1 VRTEGFSY
9 REIARDGAARAG
21 QFKTPRALV
30 ETPVFMPVG
39 TLATVKSQS
48 PDEVAAT
55 GAKLILANTYHL
67 WLRPGPEIVDEL
79 GGVQRFMGWP
89 HALLTDSGGFQVFSL
104 ADLRTIDDDGVSFK
118 SHLDGRALRLTP
130 EESMRIQVLLGSDIA
145 MAFDECPP
153 GGGERVVIER
163 AMRRTSAWARRCLL
177 APWREGQARFG
188 IVQGA
193 THVDLRL
200 SHLDEIAGMEA
211 GGREFDGIA
220 LGGFSVGEPIPEM
233 WAALSEVVPRMPVDR
248 PRYLMGV
255 GTPYDLLHAMG
266 CGIDLFDCVMPT
278 RNARNG
284 QALTWSGRVNLKQAR
299 HKRDESALDRDC
311 DCPVC
316 TRYSRAY
323 LHHLVRTGE
332 MLGARLLTE
341 HNLWFYGALTRRGR
355 EQIGAG
361 GYHAWA
367 KQAESKMREGDEVG
381 QGQAEKPTFPKAAA
395 ITVSEETTRRKVE
408 MNMEA
413 MQLLRNRHSVSKL
426 VPPAPEGDAL
436 ARILEVALRAPDHG
450 ALRPWKILLVRGDA
464 RAHLG
469 ELLADVLRHRRP
481 DATEEELSREKGKAM
496 RAPLIAIVVASLR
509 PSAKIP
515 EIEQLLS
522 AGCVA
527 YGLEIAAQAEGFGA
541 VWKTGDAAYDR
552 MLHEGLG
559 LGESDRIVGLIY
571 LGTPREEPPMTAR
584 PEVASHVV
592 EWTGVSKRG

>member
-1 VRTEGFSY
+1 MRTERFSY
-9 REIARDGAARAG
+9 RETARDGDARAG
-21 QFKTPRALV
+21 QFETPRALV

-67 WLRPGPEIVDEL
+67 WLRPGPEIVDAL

-118 SHLDGRALRLTP
+118 SHLDGRPLRLTP
-130 EESMRIQVLLGSDIA
+130 EESMRIQSLLGSDIA

-153 GGGERVVIER
+153 GGGERAVIER
-163 AMRRTSAWARRCLL
+163 AMRRTSVWARRCLL

-193 THVDLRL
+193 THIDLRL
-200 SHLDEIAGMEA
+200 AHLDEIAGMEE

-233 WAALSEVVPRMPVDR
+233 WAALTEIVPRMPLDK

-316 TRYSRAY
+316 ARYSRAY

-355 EQIGAG
+355 EQIAAG
-361 GYHAWA
+361 NYRAWA
-367 KQAESKMREGDEVG
+367 KQAERKMREGDEVG
-381 QGQAEKPTFPKAAA
+381 KGQAAQAKFPKSLAASDKT
-395 ITVSEETTRRKVE
+395 IERKSRA
-408 MNMEA
+408 NMDA
-413 MQLLRNRHSVSKL
+413 MELLRNRRSVSKL
-426 VPPAPEGDAL
+426 IEPAPEGEAL

-464 RAHLG
+464 REKLG
-469 ELLADVLRHRRP
+469 ALLADALRHRKP
-481 DATEEELSREKGKAM
+481 EATEDELSREKAKAM
-496 RAPLIAIVVASLR
+496 RAPLIAIVVAALR
-509 PSAKIP
+509 PSMKVP

-552 MLHEGLG
+552 MLHGRLG
-559 LGESDRIVGLIY
+559 LGESDRIVGIMY
-571 LGTPREEPPMTAR
+571 LGTVREEPSRTAR
-584 PEVASHVV
+584 PEIHEFVM
-592 EWTGVSKRG
+592 EWTSLA